1 MRVPVWAWVVI
12 GVGALLVLGAGIAA
26 FWFGRKELTRRALL
40 RLVVRA
46 EAVEAAEKALEDSV
60 RRLASAGDTELE
72 QFADDPESVER
83 RTMGEVASRARL
95 LADELDRMA
104 VPRSLVHVADSLA
117 DAAFLIA
124 QEAERVRDEDVG
136 PVAFDRLAAIDL
148 KLARQYAEKARLHV
162 IDACDVCGL
171 EDTAVYGGGLY
182 L

>member
-1 MRVPVWAWVVI
+1 MPVWAWIII
-12 GVGALLVLGAGIAA
+12 GVGVALLIGAGVAA
-26 FWFGRKELTRRALL
+26 FWFGRKEMRRRALL

-46 EAVEAAEKALEDSV
+46 EAVEAAQQALEESI
-60 RRLASAGDTELE
+60 RRLAIAGDTELE

-95 LADELDRMA
+95 LTDELDRMA
-104 VPRSLVHVADSLA
+104 VPKPLIHVADSLA

-124 QEAERVRDEDVG
+124 KESERVSDADVG
-136 PVAFDRLAAIDL
+136 PAAFDKLASIDL
-148 KLARQYAEKARLHV
+148 KLARKYAERARLRV
-162 IDACDVCGL
+162 IEACDVCDL

>member
-1 MRVPVWAWVVI
+1 MPLWAVI
-12 GVGALLVLGAGIAA
+12 AIVAGVLLIIGAGVAA

-46 EAVEAAEKALEDSV
+46 EAVEAAEQALEESIK
-60 RRLASAGDTELE
+60 RLAIAGDTELE

-83 RTMGEVASRARL
+83 RTMEEVASRARL
-95 LADELDRMA
+95 LTDELDRMA
-104 VPRSLVHVADSLA
+104 VPKGLVHVAEALA
-117 DAAFLIA
+117 DAAYLVS
-124 QEAERVRDEDVG
+124 QEAERVRVDDIG
-136 PVAFDRLAAIDL
+136 PLAFDKLASIDL
-148 KLARQYAEKARLHV
+148 KLVRRYAEKARLRV